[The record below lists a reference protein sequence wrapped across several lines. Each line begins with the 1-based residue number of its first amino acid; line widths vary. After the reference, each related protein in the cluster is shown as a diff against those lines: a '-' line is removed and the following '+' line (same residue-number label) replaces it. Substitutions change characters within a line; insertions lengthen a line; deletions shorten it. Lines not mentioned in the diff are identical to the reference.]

1 MFRIE
6 VANTVVQSLKHFRQ
20 DCPIMAM
27 DYKILTMDCTIIAVD
42 YKYIS
47 LWIAPLSLWIAKL
60 SPWMK
65 ILSLWL
71 NRFLRLDLWIKQLS
85 LRIIISV
92 IGEIDSAMV
101 SFKKI
106 IRC

>member
-42 YKYIS
+42 C
-47 LWIAPLSLWIAKL
+47 
-60 SPWMK
+60 
-65 ILSLWL
+65 
-71 NRFLRLDLWIKQLS
+71 
-85 LRIIISV
+85 
-92 IGEIDSAMV
+92 
-101 SFKKI
+101 KI
-106 IRC
+106 ITVDENIIVVVKQIPEVRSVDKTIIAMDNYIRYW